1 MDEAPMVAFDD
12 FSGFDFIQVDER
24 HFYLQTAC
32 LERIIHPK
40 LANIA
45 MLQHKHPDDRLGR
58 PGEYLI
64 VSLATTE
71 RGWVDLP

>member
-1 MDEAPMVAFDD
+1 
-12 FSGFDFIQVDER
+12 
-24 HFYLQTAC
+24 
-32 LERIIHPK
+32 
-40 LANIA
+40 

-71 RGWVDLP
+71 RGWGIDLTPKKWTYEKAKD